1 MKIIINEHMAA
12 NMSKAT
18 GMPVMLIKLEI
29 PFEEMDSKKIR
40 DLADLKPIITDEA
53 FDALIA
59 NQMVALAPEN
69 EQDVGNYDWMM
80 SILPVAIPRVSAPV
94 AILNFIESELAD
106 IISSYNYSVPSG
118 ITVRGGARKVDNTK
132 LRYGS

>member
-29 PFEEMDSKKIR
+29 AFEEMDSKKIR

-69 EQDVGNYDWMM
+69 DQDVGNYDWMM
-80 SILPVAIPRVSAPV
+80 SILPVAVPRVSAPV
-94 AILNFIESELAD
+94 AILNFIEGELAD

-118 ITVRGGARKVDNTK
+118 IKVRDGARKVDNTR